1 MNAETKEKSMQN
13 QKENE
18 SMKEQDNPRQEEVKE
33 SWLKRAFSKMSL
45 FEKTFWITLAILIVL
60 SFTIKTM
67 SYMFFLKADELE
79 CRIERVPSSLL
90 DNQPNAK
97 VANVIVDNFNDSIKR
112 LNNTIAKEFDK
123 LFDPVIKHQIDKY
136 LDKYDYSLFEDYKK
150 TLGIG
155 TEKEFAISWFTDTKE
170 GQGMMKKLE
179 DRLLGKDFNKRFSE
193 TQKNI
198 NDAYGMVMA
207 DVDKLLSE
215 MISRKNKKKDRK
227 LLADMLEKVR
237 ELRNRSF
244 ESSFDRI
251 MANGTT
257 IGGLLATKILIGAA
271 TQGETQGETPEVVK
285 EVAHGATRGVFRGS
299 IKGAT
304 KGSIKEVAKGA
315 TRGAVQGVAETLGV
329 GSMLAG
335 VPFGPIGMVIG
346 GIIGT
351 VGIWVGI
358 DELFMMG
365 DKFLNRDDK
374 KKELVKSVYR
384 YKKELTCAYQQ
395 AYSKLLV
402 EDTAKILEILKK
414 KIKKNNFFFN
424 WWR

>member
-1 MNAETKEKSMQN
+1 MNAEIKEKSMQN
-13 QKENE
+13 QKETE
-18 SMKEQDNPRQEEVKE
+18 SMKEQDNPKQEEVKE

-97 VANVIVDNFNDSIKR
+97 VAKVIVDNSNDSIKR

-136 LDKYDYSLFEDYKK
+136 LDKYEYSLFEDYKK
-150 TLGIG
+150 TLG
-155 TEKEFAISWFTDTKE
+155 TAKEFAISWFTDTKE

-215 MISRKNKKKDRK
+215 MISRNKKKDRK

-244 ESSFDRI
+244 ESSFDRM
-251 MANGTT
+251 MASGATT

-271 TQGETQGETPEVVK
+271 TQGATQGVVK
-285 EVAHGATRGVFRGS
+285 GAAHGAAKGVFQ
-299 IKGAT
+299 GAT
-304 KGSIKEVAKGA
+304 KGSIKGVAKEATKGAAKGA
-315 TRGAVQGVAETLGV
+315 AKGVAETLGV

-351 VGIWVGI
+351 VGVWVGI
-358 DELFMMG
+358 DKLFMMG

-402 EDTAKILEILKK
+402 EDTAKILGNTKEKK
-414 KIKKNNFFFN
+414 
-424 WWR
+424 